1 MIGLNWKFDAQL
13 KDNPHPPFLLSQNF
27 NDISMFWGL
36 SMETYHKGFQTRR
49 DVFQWAT
56 SCKYFNHSQFQT
68 RGEGIKKVKQDRRMY
83 AEFIEWVEESR
94 PQLAE
99 SCLIL
104 NPHRPRGER
113 VAKAREDALLFFDK
127 RDAFDTI
134 VRDRTNKQRLKEFFN
149 GRLVREWAE
158 LNDNDWASVK
168 MIIAEVRRR
177 LGGDYGIMDVLDG
190 DGEDRLEDLVHQIK
204 DDLNIVADQVQEVKE
219 TINND

>member
-1 MIGLNWKFDAQL
+1 
-13 KDNPHPPFLLSQNF
+13 
-27 NDISMFWGL
+27 
-36 SMETYHKGFQTRR
+36 
-49 DVFQWAT
+49 
-56 SCKYFNHSQFQT
+56 
-68 RGEGIKKVKQDRRMY
+68 MY